1 MAKKKESFVEK
12 KELINKLFIN
22 TVKYVNSYSEF
33 VANSLYLNWQ
43 KFIETTKKDRY
54 VEKLNKNIEKI
65 KKLENKQVDDK
76 FIQEVVVNNLLL
88 INRNLK
94 NVDARYCKR
103 MMEEIQKFK
112 SISLILIYLLD
123 EYLKYYEDNSK
134 QDVEVEQLVNS
145 IKLKKTCDKEKD
157 NDIDIELPQMKAV
170 ATISLDKSENYY
182 VHIKIIDNKMLFD
195 EESFKLEKENYHR
208 ALIENKEEPFITE
221 DTLKYS
227 SFEKKRRIY
236 IKSMYELDKTL
247 WNLINKKV
255 DITYPVDKV
264 FKCAGDIV
272 DNIYKE
278 LVNYNNDKTVLNN
291 LLNLTISSYGSVSK
305 LLLYADLYEY
315 LIGTI
320 PSLDE
325 ITREEVINSSKYM
338 IVEKGYKEFRD
349 IEGIFPSIDDLYKA
363 ANEKIIIYVC
373 QNRMMIINN
382 LDFLNIYTRYMSEKE
397 ISKLYKELK
406 YMMIQ
411 DMVSTKY
418 FVDLQKF
425 IVKIIKVR
433 FKLEEDYIF
442 KEILK
447 DEKLF

>member
-65 KKLENKQVDDK
+65 KKLENRQVDDK

-112 SISLILIYLLD
+112 SISLILRYLLD
-123 EYLKYYEDNSK
+123 EYLKYYDDNSK

-182 VHIKIIDNKMLFD
+182 VHIKIIDSKMLFD
-195 EESFKLEKENYHR
+195 EESFKLEKEKYHK
-208 ALIENKEEPFITE
+208 ALTENKEEPFITD

-315 LIGTI
+315 LMGAI

-349 IEGIFPSIDDLYKA
+349 IEGVFPSIDDLYRA

-406 YMMIQ
+406 YMMVQ
-411 DMVSTKY
+411 DRVSTKY

-425 IVKIIKVR
+425 IVKIINVR

>member
-1 MAKKKESFVEK
+1 MAKRKESFVET

-33 VANSLYLNWQ
+33 VENSLYLNWQ

-65 KKLENKQVDDK
+65 KKLENKQIDDK
-76 FIQEVVVNNLLL
+76 FIQEVIVSNLLL
-88 INRNLK
+88 INGNLK
-94 NVDARYCKR
+94 NVDTRYCKR

-112 SISLILIYLLD
+112 CLSSILLYLLN

-134 QDVEVEQLVNS
+134 KDVEIEHQVNN
-145 IKLKKTCDKEKD
+145 IKLNKSDDKKKD
-157 NDIDIELPQMKAV
+157 DYIELPQMKAV
-170 ATISLDKSENYY
+170 ATISFDKNENCY
-182 VHIKIIDNKMLFD
+182 VHIKIIDNKMLLD
-195 EESFKLEKENYHR
+195 EKSFKLEKENYHR
-208 ALIENKEEPFITE
+208 SLLENKEDPFIT
-221 DTLKYS
+221 DSTLKYS

-236 IKSMYELDKTL
+236 MKSMYELDKNL
-247 WNLINKKV
+247 CNLINKQV

-264 FKCAGDIV
+264 FKCARDIV

-278 LVNYNNDKTVLNN
+278 IVNYNNDKTVLNN
-291 LLNLTISSYGSVSK
+291 LLNLTISCYGSTSK
-305 LLLYADLYEY
+305 LLLYADLYDY
-315 LIGTI
+315 LMRVI

-325 ITREEVINSSKYM
+325 VIKEEVINSSKYM
-338 IVEKGYKEFRD
+338 IVEKGYKEFREV
-349 IEGIFPSIDDLYKA
+349 EGIFPSIDDLYKA

-373 QNRMMIINN
+373 QNRQMILNN
-382 LDFLNIYTRYMSEKE
+382 LDYLNIYTRYMSEKE

-406 YMMIQ
+406 CMMIQ

-418 FVDLQKF
+418 FVDLQRF

-433 FKLEEDYIF
+433 FKLDEDYVFSYI
-442 KEILK
+442 IN

>member
-112 SISLILIYLLD
+112 SISLILRYLLD
-123 EYLKYYEDNSK
+123 EYLKYYDDNSK

-182 VHIKIIDNKMLFD
+182 VHIKIIDSKMLFD
-195 EESFKLEKENYHR
+195 EESFKLEKEKYHK
-208 ALIENKEEPFITE
+208 ALTENKEEPFITD

-315 LIGTI
+315 LMGAI

-349 IEGIFPSIDDLYKA
+349 IEGVFPSIDDLYRA

-406 YMMIQ
+406 YMMVQ
-411 DMVSTKY
+411 DRVSTKY

-425 IVKIIKVR
+425 IVKIINVR